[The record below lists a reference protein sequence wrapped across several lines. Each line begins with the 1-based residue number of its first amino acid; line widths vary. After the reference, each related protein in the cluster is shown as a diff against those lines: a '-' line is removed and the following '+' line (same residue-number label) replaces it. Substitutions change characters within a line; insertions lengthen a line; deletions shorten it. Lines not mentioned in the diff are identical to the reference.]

1 LALQRKEKGDLIV
14 KKKTASFNCSQML
27 TVVAIIL
34 IAVFL
39 SGCMKAKE
47 TPVTVPTGAQPGDL
61 TMEPCTYK
69 AGDVEYA
76 ADCGTLVVPENR
88 SDPGSRLIALP
99 VIRIR
104 ATGSNPAEPIF
115 RLGGGP
121 GPSNMGF
128 SHLQR
133 LIENHDIV
141 LVGYRGVD
149 SSPVLQCPEFIK
161 AAKGV
166 GDNLLSEESITNMG
180 DAFTRCAARLQA
192 EGVDL
197 DGYTILEEIED
208 VEAARAGLGY
218 ERINLLSE
226 SFGTRV
232 AMIYAWKHPES
243 LYRSAMISVNPPGR
257 LAWEPDVL
265 DWQITYDADLCARD
279 PECSDRTDDLAK
291 TVRNV
296 AHNMPRR
303 WLFLPIDPGRVR
315 FFTHFFLWY
324 REGLTG
330 RDVAMVY
337 DAYLAAEKGDP
348 SGLAVMSVMY
358 DLINPAK
365 MMTWG
370 ESGAIVKSTDFDPT
384 RNYFAEMNPP
394 SSILGA
400 PQSEFAW
407 SPLYF
412 ADWPAT
418 LIPAEYRQVQVSDV
432 ETLLVSGSVDG
443 TTPARYATEEL
454 LPSLSNGQQVIL
466 SEFGHVDDVWDLQPE
481 ATMHLL
487 TTFFDTGEAD
497 DSLFIY
503 QPMDFHVGLGFPA
516 MAKLG
521 LAIIVLVIAG
531 VVALIWYI
539 ARRVRR
545 RRVGQVSN

>member
-1 LALQRKEKGDLIV
+1 
-14 KKKTASFNCSQML
+14 
-27 TVVAIIL
+27 
-34 IAVFL
+34 
-39 SGCMKAKE
+39 
-47 TPVTVPTGAQPGDL
+47 
-61 TMEPCTYK
+61 
-69 AGDVEYA
+69 
-76 ADCGTLVVPENR
+76 
-88 SDPGSRLIALP
+88 
-99 VIRIR
+99 
-104 ATGSNPAEPIF
+104 
-115 RLGGGP
+115 
-121 GPSNMGF
+121 
-128 SHLQR
+128 
-133 LIENHDIV
+133 
-141 LVGYRGVD
+141 
-149 SSPVLQCPEFIK
+149 VLQCPEFIQ

-166 GDNLLSEESITNMG
+166 GDNLLSEESIANMG
-180 DAFTRCAARLQA
+180 DAFTHCAARLQA

-208 VEAARAGLGY
+208 VDAARAGLGY

-232 AMIYAWKHPES
+232 AMIYAWKYPDS

-279 PECSDRTDDLAK
+279 PECSARTDDLAE

-330 RDVAMVY
+330 RDAAMVY

-348 SGLAVMSVMY
+348 SGLAMISLMY
-358 DLINPAK
+358 DLVNPAT

-370 ESGAIVKSTDFDPT
+370 QSGAIVMSTDFDPA
-384 RNYFAEMNPP
+384 RDYFAEMNPP
-394 SSILGA
+394 DSILGA
-400 PQSEFAW
+400 PQSEITW
-407 SPLYF
+407 SPLHF

-418 LIPAEYRQVQVSDV
+418 LIPAEYRQVPASDV

-454 LPSLSNGQQVIL
+454 LPSLGNGEQVIL
-466 SEFGHVDDVWDLQPE
+466 SEFGHVDDVWNLQPE

-487 TTFFDTGEAD
+487 TTFYDTGVAD
-497 DSLFIY
+497 DSLFTY
-503 QPMDFHVGLGFPA
+503 QPMDFDVGLGFPL
-516 MAKLG
+516 MAK
-521 LAIIVLVIAG
+521 IMVVVVVLV
-531 VVALIWYI
+531 LIGLYFLI
-539 ARRVRR
+539 RFIVRR
-545 RRVGQVSN
+545 IRRRKVAEVSS

>member
-1 LALQRKEKGDLIV
+1 MRKVNIVGLSAIVILVGLAL
-14 KKKTASFNCSQML
+14 
-27 TVVAIIL
+27 VACL
-34 IAVFL
+34 
-39 SGCMKAKE
+39 GPKE
-47 TPVTVPTGAQPGDL
+47 TPITVPPGAQAGEL
-61 TMEPCTYK
+61 INLEPCTHK
-69 AGDVEYA
+69 ARDVEYE

-88 SDPGSRLIALP
+88 NDPDSRLIALP
-99 VIRIR
+99 VTRVR
-104 ATGSNPAEPIF
+104 ATGVNPAEPIF

-121 GPSNMGF
+121 GQSNMGF
-128 SHLQR
+128 FHLER

-149 SSPVLQCPEFIK
+149 SSPVLQCPEFIQ

-166 GDNLLSEESITNMG
+166 GNDLLSEESIVRMG

-197 DGYTILEEIED
+197 DGYTILEQVED

-218 ERINLLSE
+218 GRINLLSE

-232 AMIYAWKHPES
+232 ATIYAWMHPDS
-243 LYRSAMISVNPPGR
+243 LSRSAMISVNPPGR

-279 PECSDRTDDLAK
+279 PVCSARTDNLAE

-296 AHNMPRR
+296 AHSMPRR
-303 WLFLPIDPGRVR
+303 WLFLSIDPGRVR

-324 REGLTG
+324 RAGLTG
-330 RDVAMVY
+330 RDAAMVY

-348 SGLAVMSVMY
+348 SGLAIMSLMY
-358 DLINPAK
+358 DLVNPAT

-370 ESGAIVKSTDFDPT
+370 QSGAIVMSTDFDPA
-384 RNYFAEMNPP
+384 RDYLIDMNPP
-394 SSILGA
+394 GSILGA
-400 PQSEFAW
+400 PQSEITW
-407 SPLYF
+407 SPLYY

-418 LIPAEYRQVQVSDV
+418 LIPAEYRQVQASDV
-432 ETLLVSGSVDG
+432 ETLLISGSVDG

-466 SEFGHVDDVWDLQPE
+466 SEFGHVDDVWSLQPE

-487 TTFFDTGEAD
+487 TTFYDTGVAD
-497 DSLFIY
+497 DSLFTY
-503 QPMDFHVGLGFPA
+503 QPMDFDVGLGFPA
-516 MAKLG
+516 IAKLIVAAVV
-521 LAIIVLVIAG
+521 LLIAI
-531 VVALIWYI
+531 VVAVVWYI
-539 ARRVRR
+539 SHRVRQR
-545 RRVGQVSN
+545 KAWQVSN

>member
-1 LALQRKEKGDLIV
+1 MKRTPANPERVLLSIFIPILLLPLLTACGGKDVPLTVPAGAQAGDLV
-14 KKKTASFNCSQML
+14 
-27 TVVAIIL
+27 
-34 IAVFL
+34 
-39 SGCMKAKE
+39 
-47 TPVTVPTGAQPGDL
+47 DL
-61 TMEPCTYK
+61 EPCTYE
-69 AGDVEYA
+69 ARDVEYA
-76 ADCGTLVVPENR
+76 ADCGTLIVPENR
-88 SDPGSRLIALP
+88 SDPNSRLIALP
-99 VIRIR
+99 AVRIR

-121 GPSNMGF
+121 GQSNMGF
-128 SHLQR
+128 SRLEK
-133 LIENHDIV
+133 LIENHDVV

-149 SSPVLQCPEFIK
+149 SSPVLQCPEFIQ

-166 GDNLLSEESITNMG
+166 GDNLLSEASIANMG

-192 EGVDL
+192 KGVDL

-232 AMIYAWKHPES
+232 AIIYAWKYPDS

-265 DWQITYDADLCARD
+265 DWQITYDADLCAQD
-279 PECSDRTDDLAK
+279 PECSARTDDLAK

-303 WLFLPIDPGRVR
+303 WLFLRIDPGRVR

-330 RDVAMVY
+330 RDTAMVY

-348 SGLAVMSVMY
+348 SGLAMISLMY
-358 DLINPAK
+358 DLVNPAT

-370 ESGAIVKSTDFDPT
+370 QSGAIVMSTDFDPA
-384 RNYFAEMNPP
+384 RDYFAEMNPP
-394 SSILGA
+394 GSILGA
-400 PQSEFAW
+400 PQSEITW

-418 LIPAEYRQVQVSDV
+418 LIPVDNRQVQASDV

-454 LPSLSNGQQVIL
+454 LPSLGNGEQVIL
-466 SEFGHVDDVWDLQPE
+466 SEFGHVDDVWNLQPE

-487 TTFFDTGEAD
+487 TTFYDTGVAD
-497 DSLFIY
+497 DSLFTY
-503 QPMDFHVGLGFPA
+503 QPMDFDVGLGFPL
-516 MAKLG
+516 MAK
-521 LAIIVLVIAG
+521 IMVVVVVLV
-531 VVALIWYI
+531 LIGLYFLI
-539 ARRVRR
+539 RFIVRRVRR
-545 RRVGQVSN
+545 RKVAGISSG

>member
-1 LALQRKEKGDLIV
+1 MKNKTIISSIVLLSLMLAACGGANE
-14 KKKTASFNCSQML
+14 A
-27 TVVAIIL
+27 
-34 IAVFL
+34 
-39 SGCMKAKE
+39 
-47 TPVTVPTGAQPGDL
+47 PVTVPAGAQAGDL
-61 TMEPCTYK
+61 TMEPCTYEADK
-69 AGDVEYA
+69 VEYE

-88 SDPGSRLIALP
+88 SDPDSRLIALP
-99 VIRIR
+99 VMRIR
-104 ATGSNPAEPIF
+104 ATGSNPTEPIF

-128 SHLQR
+128 SHLER

-149 SSPVLQCPEFIK
+149 SSHVLQCPEFIK

-166 GDNLLSEESITNMG
+166 GDNLLSEESIVNMG
-180 DAFTRCAARLQA
+180 DALTRCAARLQT
-192 EGVDL
+192 EGADL
-197 DGYTILEEIED
+197 HGYTILEQIED

-218 ERINLLSE
+218 GRINLLSE
-226 SFGTRV
+226 SSGTRV
-232 AMIYAWKHPES
+232 AMIYAWRYPDS
-243 LYRSAMISVNPPGR
+243 LYRSALISVNPPGH

-265 DWQITYDADLCARD
+265 DWQITYDANLCARD
-279 PECSDRTDDLAK
+279 PECSARTDDLSK

-337 DAYLAAEKGDP
+337 DAYLAAEEGDP
-348 SGLAVMSVMY
+348 SGLVMMSLMY
-358 DLINPAK
+358 DLVNPAK

-370 ESGAIVKSTDFDPT
+370 ESAAIVMSTDFNPERD
-384 RNYFAEMNPP
+384 YFTDMNPP
-394 SSILGA
+394 GSILGA

-412 ADWPAT
+412 GDWPAT
-418 LIPAEYRQVQVSDV
+418 LIPAEYRQVQTSDV
-432 ETLLVSGSVDG
+432 ETLLISGSVDG

-454 LPSLSNGQQVIL
+454 LPSLIKGHQVIL
-466 SEFGHVDDVWDLQPE
+466 SEFGHVDDVWNLQPE

-487 TTFFDTGEAD
+487 TTFYDTGEVD
-497 DSLFIY
+497 DSLFSY
-503 QPMDFHVGLGFPA
+503 QPMDFHVGLGFPE
-516 MAKLG
+516 MAKIA
-521 LAIIVLVIAG
+521 LAVVVLV
-531 VVALIWYI
+531 VVGLVVLVWLVV
-539 ARRVRR
+539 RRVRR
-545 RRVGQVSN
+545 RRAA

>member
-1 LALQRKEKGDLIV
+1 MSREYHRFAISR
-14 KKKTASFNCSQML
+14 L
-27 TVVAIIL
+27 TVILLSLTLVACL
-34 IAVFL
+34 
-39 SGCMKAKE
+39 GPKE
-47 TPVTVPTGAQPGDL
+47 TPITVPSGAQAGEL
-61 TMEPCTYK
+61 ANLETCTHK
-69 AGDVEYA
+69 ASDVEYK

-88 SDPGSRLIALP
+88 GDPSSRLIALP
-99 VIRIR
+99 VIRVR

-121 GPSNMGF
+121 GSSNMGF
-128 SHLQR
+128 SRLER
-133 LIENHDIV
+133 LIENHDVV

-149 SSPVLQCPEFIK
+149 SSPVLQCLEFVQ

-166 GDNLLSEESITNMG
+166 GHDLLSEASITSMG

-197 DGYTILEEIED
+197 DGYTILEQIED
-208 VEAARAGLGY
+208 LEAARAGLGY
-218 ERINLLSE
+218 GRINLLSE

-232 AMIYAWKHPES
+232 ATIYAWKYPDS

-279 PECSDRTDDLAK
+279 PACSARTDDLAK
-291 TVRNV
+291 TVQNV

-330 RDVAMVY
+330 RDAAMVY
-337 DAYLAAEKGDP
+337 DAYLAAEKEDP
-348 SGLAVMSVMY
+348 SGLAVMSLMY
-358 DLINPAK
+358 DLINPAT

-370 ESGAIVKSTDFDPT
+370 QSGAIVMSTDFDPA
-384 RNYFAEMNPP
+384 RDYFREMNPP
-394 SSILGA
+394 GSILGA

-412 ADWPAT
+412 SDWPAT
-418 LIPAEYRQVQVSDV
+418 LIPAEYRRVQPSDV

-466 SEFGHVDDVWDLQPE
+466 SEFGHVDDVWSLQPE

-487 TTFFDTGEAD
+487 TTFYDTGAAD
-497 DSLFIY
+497 DSLFTY
-503 QPMDFHVGLGFPA
+503 QPMEFDVGLGFPA
-516 MAKLG
+516 MAKL
-521 LAIIVLVIAG
+521 LLTAIVLLIAG
-531 VVALIWYI
+531 VVAVAWYI
-539 ARRVRR
+539 ARRVRQR
-545 RRVGQVSN
+545 RAGQVSN

>member
-1 LALQRKEKGDLIV
+1 
-14 KKKTASFNCSQML
+14 M
-27 TVVAIIL
+27 
-34 IAVFL
+34 
-39 SGCMKAKE
+39 
-47 TPVTVPTGAQPGDL
+47 
-61 TMEPCTYK
+61 
-69 AGDVEYA
+69 EYA

-88 SDPGSRLIALP
+88 SDPNSRLIALP
-99 VIRIR
+99 VTHLL
-104 ATGSNPAEPIF
+104 ATGGSPAEPIF
-115 RLGGGP
+115 WLSGGP
-121 GPSNMGF
+121 GNTNMDF
-128 SHLQR
+128 SYVEG

-149 SSPVLQCPEFIK
+149 SSPVLQCLEFIQ

-166 GDNLLSEESITNMG
+166 GDNLLSEESIANMG
-180 DAFTRCAARLQA
+180 NALTRCAARMQA

-208 VEAARAGLGY
+208 VEAARVGLSY
-218 ERINLLSE
+218 ERINLLSG

-232 AMIYAWKHPES
+232 AIIYAWKYPDS
-243 LYRSAMISVNPPGR
+243 LFRSAMISVNPPGR

-279 PECSDRTDDLAK
+279 PECSARTGDLAE

-330 RDVAMVY
+330 RDASMVY
-337 DAYLAAEKGDP
+337 DAYLAAEEGDP
-348 SGLAVMSVMY
+348 SGLAMMSLMY
-358 DLINPAK
+358 DLINPAT

-370 ESGAIVKSTDFDPT
+370 QACAVVMSTDFDPA
-384 RNYFAEMNPP
+384 RDYFTEMNPP
-394 SSILGA
+394 GSILGA
-400 PQSEFAW
+400 PQSEFIW

-418 LIPAEYRQVQVSDV
+418 LIPAEYRQVQPSDV

-454 LPSLSNGQQVIL
+454 LPSLSNGKQVIL
-466 SEFGHVDDVWDLQPE
+466 SEFGHTGDVWGLQPE
-481 ATMHLL
+481 ATVHLL
-487 TTFFDTGEAD
+487 TTFYDTGVVD
-497 DSLFIY
+497 DSLFTY
-503 QPMDFHVGLGFPA
+503 QPVDFHVGLGFSE
-516 MAKLG
+516 MAKLLVAIVVLIPLG
-521 LAIIVLVIAG
+521 L
-531 VVALIWYI
+531 VALVWFIV
-539 ARRVRR
+539 RRVRR
-545 RRVGQVSN
+545 RRASQVSS

>member
-1 LALQRKEKGDLIV
+1 M
-14 KKKTASFNCSQML
+14 KKKIRSPSLSQTL
-27 TVVAIIL
+27 IAIIISL
-34 IAVFL
+34 AMILLAACGG
-39 SGCMKAKE
+39 SKE
-47 TPVTVPTGAQPGDL
+47 TPVTVPTGVQAGDL
-61 TMEPCTYK
+61 TMEPCTYE
-69 AGDVEYA
+69 ARDVEYA

-88 SDPGSRLIALP
+88 GDPGSRLIALP
-99 VIRIR
+99 VIRVR

-128 SHLQR
+128 SHLEG
-133 LIENHDIV
+133 LIENHDVV

-149 SSPVLQCPEFIK
+149 SSPVLQCPEFIQ

-180 DAFTRCAARLQA
+180 DAFTHCSARLQA

-208 VEAARAGLGY
+208 VEAARVGLGY

-232 AMIYAWKHPES
+232 AMIYAWKYPDS
-243 LYRSAMISVNPPGR
+243 LYRSAMISVNPPGH

-279 PECSDRTDDLAK
+279 PECSARTDDLAK

-324 REGLTG
+324 REGLMG
-330 RDVAMVY
+330 RDAAMVY

-370 ESGAIVKSTDFDPT
+370 ESAAIVMSSDFDPG
-384 RNYFAEMNPP
+384 RDYFAEMNPP
-394 SSILGA
+394 GSILGA

-418 LIPAEYRQVQVSDV
+418 LIPAEYRQVQVSEV

-443 TTPARYATEEL
+443 TTPARYATDEL
-454 LPSLSNGQQVIL
+454 LPSLINGQQVIL

-487 TTFFDTGEAD
+487 TTFYDTGVAD
-497 DSLFIY
+497 DSLFTY
-503 QPMDFHVGLGFPA
+503 QPMSFDVGLGFPA
-516 MAKLG
+516 MAKLIVA
-521 LAIIVLVIAG
+521 AIALVIGIVIA
-531 VVALIWYI
+531 VVWFIV
-539 ARRVRR
+539 RRVRQR
-545 RRVGQVSN
+545 RAS

>member
-1 LALQRKEKGDLIV
+1 MSKKSTITNLLLILLISTTLVTACSAPEAPTLTVPEGAQAGDL
-14 KKKTASFNCSQML
+14 M
-27 TVVAIIL
+27 
-34 IAVFL
+34 
-39 SGCMKAKE
+39 
-47 TPVTVPTGAQPGDL
+47 DL
-61 TMEPCTYK
+61 EPCIYEAK
-69 AGDVEYA
+69 KVEYA
-76 ADCGTLVVPENR
+76 ADCGTLIVPENR
-88 SDPGSRLIALP
+88 SDPNSRLIALP

-104 ATGSNPAEPIF
+104 ATDSNPAEPIF

-121 GPSNMGF
+121 GQSNMGF
-128 SHLQR
+128 SHLER
-133 LIENHDIV
+133 LIENHDLV

-149 SSPVLQCPEFIK
+149 SSPVLQCPEFIQ

-166 GDNLLSEESITNMG
+166 GDNLLREESIANMG
-180 DAFTRCAARLQA
+180 DALALCAARLQD

-208 VEAARAGLGY
+208 VETARVGLDY

-232 AMIYAWKHPES
+232 AMIYAWTHPDS

-279 PECSDRTDDLAK
+279 PECSARTNDLAK

-303 WLFLPIDPGRVR
+303 WLFLPIDTGKVR

-330 RDVAMVY
+330 QDAAMVY
-337 DAYLAAEKGDP
+337 DAYLAAEKGDS
-348 SGLAVMSVMY
+348 SGLAMMSLMY
-358 DLINPAK
+358 DLINPAT

-370 ESGAIVKSTDFDPT
+370 QSAAIVMSTDFDPA
-384 RNYFAEMNPP
+384 RDYFAEMNPP
-394 SSILGA
+394 GSILGA
-400 PQSEFAW
+400 PQSEITW
-407 SPLYF
+407 SPLHF

-418 LIPAEYRQVQVSDV
+418 LIPAEYRQVQASDV

-454 LPSLSNGQQVIL
+454 LPHLGNGQQVIL
-466 SEFGHVDDVWDLQPE
+466 SEFGHVADVWGLQPE

-487 TTFFDTGEAD
+487 TTFYNTGVAD
-497 DSLFIY
+497 DSLFTY
-503 QPMDFHVGLGFPA
+503 QPMNFDVGLGFPEI
-516 MAKLG
+516 AKLV
-521 LAIIVLVIAG
+521 LAAIALLI
-531 VVALIWYI
+531 ALIWFVI
-539 ARRVRR
+539 SRVRR
-545 RRVGQVSN
+545 RKIRK